1 MFMKLGLEEVKILY
15 PLDPGIY
22 NKRVKFLSINTSS
35 GGIAEI
41 LSGINFYPCYVPLD
55 KSLITLSITTENM
68 LSKMRRMLDDESQI
82 IYANLHETKRTNDY
96 VSYGQLYSA
105 NIEESIRRIYN
116 YEAWLGLVLD
126 RPQFINKVYGDRKY
140 LVPISQERYFH
151 IKNDFRSN
159 SFEADFSYSNI
170 LIEIS
175 NDDYS
180 NARDFLISYFGT
192 KIKLVSLTCNVIQY
206 YGSVRKTRIT
216 LTIKKEDYKKIYN
229 TDVGLKI
236 VSVYAIYNI
245 KNGDKDYEP
254 LNLIT
259 DIYSLKNSNEEL
271 ALFVGE
277 IKVSNGLTEQI
288 EADITVIR
296 KLANALYNISDS
308 MEIHLELQG
317 SRQTLNN
324 SNLTISLIKPEI
336 IIKLITAYILTFNN
350 SIKSVLESKD
360 LYSAVINFYNTI
372 SNGVFDSDGNLI
384 PADIRKFLLT

>member
-159 SFEADFSYSNI
+159 SFEADFSNCKY
-170 LIEIS
+170 L
-175 NDDYS
+175 
-180 NARDFLISYFGT
+180 
-192 KIKLVSLTCNVIQY
+192 
-206 YGSVRKTRIT
+206 
-216 LTIKKEDYKKIYN
+216 
-229 TDVGLKI
+229 
-236 VSVYAIYNI
+236 
-245 KNGDKDYEP
+245 
-254 LNLIT
+254 
-259 DIYSLKNSNEEL
+259 
-271 ALFVGE
+271 
-277 IKVSNGLTEQI
+277 
-288 EADITVIR
+288 
-296 KLANALYNISDS
+296 
-308 MEIHLELQG
+308 
-317 SRQTLNN
+317 
-324 SNLTISLIKPEI
+324 
-336 IIKLITAYILTFNN
+336 
-350 SIKSVLESKD
+350 
-360 LYSAVINFYNTI
+360 
-372 SNGVFDSDGNLI
+372 
-384 PADIRKFLLT
+384 